1 MNTRIRIG
9 LKMRPARSRQSG
21 TSSLL
26 KQRERGQVLVFFMF
40 LLLFAALLTF
50 FHFSS
55 SQATVAKTRLVN
67 ATDSAAYSVALWH
80 ARTMNYYAYTNR
92 AIIANE
98 VAIAQAATMVS
109 FSSYVYKLADNLED
123 IARYFPYINQIFE
136 AIEQIAEI
144 AHQLTSYVA
153 RFESMARTYY
163 NAALSHSQTIM
174 FALSQLYT
182 TNQLA
187 TEVGRQT
194 AKNIFIVGM
203 KTDVLKTV
211 SLTRRYSDDDRQRLK
226 DLVMRSLDPYSKDH
240 GGTWT
245 LSGFNKEEDWKSYL
259 GPKVERRGQTEMI
272 RDHDTGSFDRWQSYD
287 TLSLHERRGFLRKRW
302 RETLPLAWGGA
313 EIADEAKEELD
324 TLDRRRGGARADGN
338 KRTNGWA
345 YRLVSEEDDFWSQDV
360 YLGIPTVRE
369 LDYDSSALRKNRNF
383 PTMRIGV
390 VGRMSQGGATD
401 DDGGRINRVGT
412 AEQLGI
418 GAGRLALKDEFFARG
433 KGLMALASAEIYF
446 KAPPRPDSRVE
457 YASLYSPYWQARLVP
472 VDAAWRVIYATRP

>member
-1 MNTRIRIG
+1 MKARTRVG
-9 LKMRPARSRQSG
+9 LMMRPMRRRQS
-21 TSSLL
+21 SASLRVR
-26 KQRERGQVLVFFMF
+26 QRECGQVLVFFMF

-55 SQATVAKTRLVN
+55 SQSTVAKTRLVN

-109 FSSYVYKLADNLED
+109 FSAYVYKLADNLED
-123 IARYFPYINQIFE
+123 IARYFPYISQIFQ

-144 AHQLTSYVA
+144 AHQLTGYVA

-174 FALSQLYT
+174 YALSQLYT

-194 AKNIFIVGM
+194 ARNIFITGM
-203 KTDVLKTV
+203 KTDVLKTIN
-211 SLTRRYSDDDRQRLK
+211 LTRRYGDDDRERLK

-245 LSGFNKEEDWKSYL
+245 LAGFNKNQSLVDYF
-259 GPKVERRGQTEMI
+259 GPKVERRGQTQLI

-287 TLSLHERRGFLRKRW
+287 TLSLHLRRGWRRRW
-302 RETLPLAWGGA
+302 RETMPLAWGGA
-313 EIADEAKEELD
+313 EIADDAKEELD
-324 TLDRRRGGARADGN
+324 SLNRRRGGARADDH

-345 YRLVSEEDDFWSQDV
+345 YRLVSQEEDFWSQDV

-369 LDYDSSALRKNRNF
+369 LDYESSALRKNKNF

-390 VGRMSQGGATD
+390 VGRMSQGSATD
-401 DDGGRINRVGT
+401 DADGRINRIGT

-418 GAGRLALKDEFFARG
+418 GAGRLALKDEFAARDN
-433 KGLMALASAEIYF
+433 GLMALASAEIYF
-446 KAPPRPDSRVE
+446 KAPPRTDSRVE

-472 VDAAWRVIYATRP
+472 VETAWRVIYAARP

>member
-1 MNTRIRIG
+1 MNSRIRIG
-9 LKMRPARSRQSG
+9 LKKLPARSRQSG
-21 TSSLL
+21 ASSLS

-40 LLLFAALLTF
+40 LLLFAAMLTF
-50 FHFSS
+50 FHFSA

-123 IARYFPYINQIFE
+123 IARYFPYINQIFQ

-174 FALSQLYT
+174 YALSHVVT
-182 TNQLA
+182 TNTLA
-187 TEVGRQT
+187 TEVGLQT
-194 AKNIFIVGM
+194 AKNIFITGM
-203 KTDVLKTV
+203 KSDVLKTIN
-211 SLTRRYSDDDRQRLK
+211 LTRRYGDNDRERLK

-245 LSGFNKEEDWKSYL
+245 LAGFNKEESLVDYV
-259 GPKVERRGQTEMI
+259 GPKVERRGQTQLI

-287 TLSLHERRGFLRKRW
+287 TLSLHNRRGWRRRW
-302 RETLPLAWGGA
+302 RETMPLAWGGA
-313 EIADEAKEELD
+313 EIADDAREELD
-324 TLDRRRGGARADGN
+324 SLDRRRGGARADGH

-345 YRLVSEEDDFWSQDV
+345 YRLVSEEDDFWSQDT

-369 LDYDSSALRKNRNF
+369 LDYDSVALRKNRNF

-390 VGRMSQGGATD
+390 VGRMARGDAS
-401 DDGGRINRVGT
+401 DDGKGRINRIGT

-418 GAGRLALKDEFFARG
+418 GAGRLALKDEFAARNN
-433 KGLMALASAEIYF
+433 GLMALASAEIYF
-446 KAPPRPDSRVE
+446 KAPPRHDSRVE

-472 VDAAWRVIYATRP
+472 VDTAWRVIYATRP